1 MAARKLNTPGA
12 ETQEQAT
19 TDETTTQDLDAVLGT
34 TPTTT
39 QADEQVTAEQFDAVA
54 QELAETKAKLQALE
68 KAQAKT
74 TKAAVAVAEPV
85 TESKD
90 AVSGTGRFREKLTDA
105 GWIREEY

>member
-19 TDETTTQDLDAVLGT
+19 TDETNTQDLDAVLGT
-34 TPTTT
+34 TPTTE
-39 QADEQVTAEQFDAVA
+39 ANEQVTAEQFDAVA